1 MSVTADTLSP
11 LQEEQVTAARARRHR
26 MLIGREAFGRA
37 LMLIVFLA
45 ASSFFFV
52 AVGSSRSVPWWVYV
66 GFVVAYAGLSEIHF
80 EVGGGLALPTELVFV
95 PMLFVLPV
103 STVPLVVG
111 AGLALSATIDVYR
124 RDVSP
129 LRAAVYPANGL
140 FALGP
145 AAVIALAGEPDA
157 DWRGGAV
164 LVAALLAQALND
176 FLASATVER
185 LALGIR
191 PGQLVRP
198 LATTLAIDL
207 LVAPVA
213 FAAVMAN
220 RFEPGALLLP
230 IPLVL
235 LLMLFA
241 RERRGKLDSAIEL
254 SGAYRGT
261 AFLLG
266 DVIEADDAYTGEHSR
281 QVVELVTAVG
291 EQLNLSARHL
301 QLAELTALLHDVGKI
316 RIPAAIINKPGPLD
330 PDERALMQTH
340 AAEGEELLK
349 RVGGLLGEV
358 GTIVRSCHERWDG
371 HGYPDGLAGEEI
383 PLIARLVCCCDAYN
397 AMTTDRPY
405 REALSPAAAFAEL
418 KANAGAQFDPNV
430 VAALLRVEVASAT
443 TPLLQPKKSGHGEH
457 DGSPNTWS
465 SSSRGGVRQG
475 VESADIAALRD

>member
-1 MSVTADTLSP
+1 MSATADTLSP
-11 LQEEQVTAARARRHR
+11 VLEEQVTAARARRHR
-26 MLIGREAFGRA
+26 MLMGREAFGRS
-37 LMLIVFLA
+37 LMLAVFLTSA
-45 ASSFFFV
+45 IFFFV
-52 AVGSSRSVPWWVYV
+52 TVDSSRSVPWWVYV

-111 AGLALSATIDVYR
+111 AGLALSAMIDAHR
-124 RDVSP
+124 GDVSP
-129 LRAAVYPANGL
+129 LRAVVYPANGL
-140 FALGP
+140 FALAP
-145 AAVIALAGEPDA
+145 AAVIALAGEPNA
-157 DWRGGAV
+157 DWHGGVV
-164 LVAALLAQALND
+164 LVAALLAQAVND
-176 FLASATVER
+176 FAASAAVER
-185 LALGIR
+185 LALGVR
-191 PGQLVRP
+191 ARELVRP
-198 LATTLAIDL
+198 LATTFAIDL

-213 FAAVMAN
+213 FAATIAN
-220 RFEPGALLLP
+220 RYEPGALLLP
-230 IPLVL
+230 LPLVL

-291 EQLNLSARHL
+291 EQLRLNGREL

-316 RIPAAIINKPGPLD
+316 RIPAAIINKPGQLD
-330 PDERALMQTH
+330 EEERALMQTH

-371 HGYPDGLAGEEI
+371 RGYPDGLTGEEI

-405 REALSPAAAFAEL
+405 RQALSVSAAIAEL
-418 KANAGAQFDPNV
+418 RTNAGTQFDPDV
-430 VAALLRVEVASAT
+430 VEAFLRVAVLLHGRSAASAV
-443 TPLLQPKKSGHGEH
+443 
-457 DGSPNTWS
+457 
-465 SSSRGGVRQG
+465 SR
-475 VESADIAALRD
+475 

>member
-1 MSVTADTLSP
+1 MSATADTLSP
-11 LQEEQVTAARARRHR
+11 VLEEQVTAARARRHR
-26 MLIGREAFGRA
+26 MLMGREAFGRA
-37 LMLIVFLA
+37 LMLAIFLA
-45 ASSFFFV
+45 SSVLFFV
-52 AVGSSRSVPWWVYV
+52 TVDSSRSVPWWVYV
-66 GFVVAYAGLSEIHF
+66 GFAVAYAGLSEIHF

-111 AGLALSATIDVYR
+111 AGLALSAVIDVHR
-124 RDVSP
+124 GDVSP
-129 LRAAVYPANGL
+129 LRATVYPANGL
-140 FALGP
+140 FALAP
-145 AAVIALAGEPDA
+145 AAVIALAGEPKA

-164 LVAALLAQALND
+164 LVAALLAQAVND
-176 FLASATVER
+176 LLASAAVER

-191 PGQLVRP
+191 ARELLRP
-198 LATTLAIDL
+198 LATTFAIDL

-213 FAAVMAN
+213 FAATMAN

-235 LLMLFA
+235 LLTRFA
-241 RERRGKLDSAIEL
+241 QERRGKLDSAIEL

-281 QVVELVTAVG
+281 QVVDLVTAVG
-291 EQLNLSARHL
+291 EQLHLNARDL

-330 PDERALMQTH
+330 EEERALMQTH
-340 AAEGEELLK
+340 AAAGEELLK

-358 GTIVRSCHERWDG
+358 GSIVRSCHERWDG
-371 HGYPDGLAGEEI
+371 RGYPDGLAGEEI

-405 REALSPAAAFAEL
+405 RLALSPVAAIAEL
-418 KANAGAQFDPNV
+418 RTNAGTQFDPNV
-430 VAALLRVEVASAT
+430 VEALLLVEVPRHGRRPVASVAA
-443 TPLLQPKKSGHGEH
+443 GA
-457 DGSPNTWS
+457 
-465 SSSRGGVRQG
+465 SRV
-475 VESADIAALRD
+475 

>member
-1 MSVTADTLSP
+1 
-11 LQEEQVTAARARRHR
+11 
-26 MLIGREAFGRA
+26 ML
-37 LMLIVFLA
+37 LVFLA
-45 ASSFFFV
+45 SSLAFVV

-66 GFVVAYAGLSEIHF
+66 GFVLAYAGLSEIHF

-111 AGLALSATIDVYR
+111 AGLALSAMLDVYR
-124 RDVSP
+124 GDVSL

-140 FALGP
+140 FALAP
-145 AAVIALAGEPDA
+145 AAVIALAGEPNA
-157 DWRGGAV
+157 DWRGGVV
-164 LVAALLAQALND
+164 LVVALLAQALND
-176 FLASATVER
+176 FLASATVEKI
-185 LALGIR
+185 ALGIR
-191 PGQLVRP
+191 PVVLVRP
-198 LATTLAIDL
+198 LATAFVIDL

-213 FAAVMAN
+213 FAATIAN

-241 RERRGKLDSAIEL
+241 RERRSKLDSLIEL

-281 QVVELVTAVG
+281 QVVDLVTAAG
-291 EQLNLSARHL
+291 EHLSLSARDL
-301 QLAELTALLHDVGKI
+301 RLAELTALLHDVGKI
-316 RIPAAIINKPGPLD
+316 RIPASIINKPGPLD
-330 PDERALMQTH
+330 QEERALMETH
-340 AAEGEELLK
+340 TIEGEQLLK

-371 HGYPDGLAGEEI
+371 GGYPDRLAGEEI
-383 PLIARLVCCCDAYN
+383 PLVARLVCCCDAYN

-405 REALSPAAAFAEL
+405 RKALSPAAAIAEL
-418 KANAGAQFDPNV
+418 RANAGTQFDPDV
-430 VAALLRVEVASAT
+430 VAAVI
-443 TPLLQPKKSGHGEH
+443 Q
-457 DGSPNTWS
+457 
-465 SSSRGGVRQG
+465 
-475 VESADIAALRD
+475 VESATHGPSAG

>member
-1 MSVTADTLSP
+1 MSATADTLSP
-11 LQEEQVTAARARRHR
+11 ALEEQVTAARARRHR

-37 LMLIVFLA
+37 LMLAVFLA
-45 ASSFFFV
+45 SSACFFV
-52 AVGSSRSVPWWVYV
+52 TVDSSRSVPWWVYV
-66 GFVVAYAGLSEIHF
+66 GFVVAYAGLSEIQF

-111 AGLALSATIDVYR
+111 AGLSLSAMIDVHR
-124 RDVSP
+124 GALSP
-129 LRAAVYPANGL
+129 LRAAVFPANGL

-145 AAVIALAGEPDA
+145 AAVIAVAGEPNA

-164 LVAALLAQALND
+164 LVAALLAQAGND

-191 PGQLVRP
+191 PAALVRP
-198 LATTLAIDL
+198 LATAFAIDL

-213 FAAVMAN
+213 FAATVAN

-230 IPLVL
+230 IPLVV

-241 RERRGKLDSAIEL
+241 RERRGKLDSVIEL

-281 QVVELVTAVG
+281 QVVDLVTAVG
-291 EQLNLSARHL
+291 EQLSLSARDL
-301 QLAELTALLHDVGKI
+301 RLAELTALLHDVGKI
-316 RIPAAIINKPGPLD
+316 RIPASIINKPGPLD
-330 PDERALMQTH
+330 DAERALMQTH
-340 AAEGEELLK
+340 AAAGEELLK

-371 HGYPDGLAGEEI
+371 RGYPDGLAGEEI

-405 REALSPAAAFAEL
+405 REALSVAAAIAEL
-418 KANAGAQFDPNV
+418 QANAGTQFDPV
-430 VAALLRVEVASAT
+430 VVDAFLHVGVPSTVAA
-443 TPLLQPKKSGHGEH
+443 PL
-457 DGSPNTWS
+457 
-465 SSSRGGVRQG
+465 
-475 VESADIAALRD
+475 

>member
-1 MSVTADTLSP
+1 MSATADSLSP
-11 LQEEQVTAARARRHR
+11 ILEEQVTAARARRHR

-37 LMLIVFLA
+37 LMLLVFLA
-45 ASSFFFV
+45 SSLAFFV

-66 GFVVAYAGLSEIHF
+66 GFVLAYAGLSEIHF

-111 AGLALSATIDVYR
+111 AGLALSAVLDVYR
-124 RDVSP
+124 GDVSP
-129 LRAAVYPANGL
+129 LRGAVYPANGL
-140 FALGP
+140 FALAP
-145 AAVIALAGEPDA
+145 AAVVALAGEPNA

-164 LVAALLAQALND
+164 LVAALVAQALND
-176 FLASATVER
+176 FLASATVEKI
-185 LALGIR
+185 ALGIR
-191 PGQLVRP
+191 PVVLLRP
-198 LATTLAIDL
+198 LATAFAIDL

-213 FAAVMAN
+213 FAATIAN

-241 RERRGKLDSAIEL
+241 RERRRKLDSLIEL

-266 DVIEADDAYTGEHSR
+266 DVIEADDTYTGEHSR
-281 QVVELVTAVG
+281 QVVDLVTAVV
-291 EQLNLSARHL
+291 EQLSLSARDSR
-301 QLAELTALLHDVGKI
+301 LAELTALLHDVGKI
-316 RIPAAIINKPGPLD
+316 RIPASIINKPGPLD
-330 PDERALMQTH
+330 QEERALMETH
-340 AAEGEELLK
+340 TTEGEQLLK

-371 HGYPDGLAGEEI
+371 GGYPDGLAGAEI
-383 PLIARLVCCCDAYN
+383 PLVARLVCCCDAYN

-405 REALSPAAAFAEL
+405 RKALSPAAAIAEL
-418 KANAGAQFDPNV
+418 RANAGTQFDPDV
-430 VAALLRVEVASAT
+430 VAAVLRVKSAT
-443 TPLLQPKKSGHGEH
+443 HG
-457 DGSPNTWS
+457 P
-465 SSSRGGVRQG
+465 
-475 VESADIAALRD
+475 SAG